1 MRIAVVAAL
10 VLAIAGCADSAL
22 TGAEYRDLVAERAAA
37 YADEAEEVRSIHL
50 FELDR
55 AIDDLVK
62 EKEGADLEAAAI
74 DEAGRSSASLFA
86 RIADAV
92 DRYASDLSAVRPP
105 QDLAGAHLE
114 YVEALRLSI
123 TGIGATVEAL
133 AAATSFDA
141 IDEAIGG
148 STFNDTQFRV
158 DAACRRLEAAMG
170 EQGLTANLH
179 CRQG

>member
-1 MRIAVVAAL
+1 MVL
-10 VLAIAGCADSAL
+10 VIAGCADPAL
-22 TGAEYRDLVAERAAA
+22 TGTEYRDLVAERAAA
-37 YADEAEEVRSIHL
+37 YAGESEELRSNHL

-74 DEAGRSSASLFA
+74 AEAGRSSASLFA
-86 RIADAV
+86 RTADAV

-105 QDLAGAHLE
+105 EELADAHRE
-114 YVEALRLSI
+114 YVEALQLSI
-123 TGIGATVEAL
+123 TGIGVTVEAL
-133 AAATSFDA
+133 VAATSFDA

-158 DAACRRLEAAMG
+158 DAACRRLEETMG
-170 EQGLTANLH
+170 EQGHTADLH
-179 CRQG
+179 CREG